1 MIDLNSLML
10 QIDVEFDGQSIT
22 IASMNT
28 LRDASE
34 NELSFLQNKNY
45 IKELTTTK
53 AGAVL
58 VSAEMAE
65 HVPATSIAVVVDEP
79 YMALAK
85 ASKLFS
91 PALIDQDAVE
101 AIVGEGTV
109 IADGANLAR
118 GAVVGKNCT
127 IMPGVYIGRGAV
139 VGDNT
144 IIHSNV
150 SVYHECNVGSDCIIH
165 ANTVVGSDGFG
176 FATSKRGT
184 HTKLYQNGN
193 VTIEDDVELGAGVTI
208 DRAVF
213 GTTLIKEGVRMDN
226 LIHIGHNC
234 VIGEYSVIV
243 AQSGV
248 AGSTKLGR
256 NVLVGGQTAFAG
268 HLEIAPY
275 TNFAA
280 RSGVTK
286 SITES
291 GKTFGGFPLMEQ
303 KQWLRLQ
310 VKLARLLK
318 GASNNR

>member
-1 MIDLNSLML
+1 MYELTELL
-10 QIDVEFDGQSIT
+10 QQIDVAYDGPSIT
-22 IASMNT
+22 VSALNT
-28 LRDASE
+28 LSDASAF
-34 NELSFLQNKNY
+34 ELSFLQNKKY
-45 IKELTTTK
+45 VDQLQETK

-58 VSAEMAE
+58 VTADMAE
-65 HVPATSIAVVVDEP
+65 HVPSDSIAIVVEDP
-79 YMALAK
+79 YMALAH
-85 ASKLFS
+85 ASKLFA
-91 PALIDQDAVE
+91 PELIDESAADAV
-101 AIVGEGTV
+101 VGQGSV
-109 IADGANLAR
+109 IAQGANLAK
-118 GAVVGKNCT
+118 GAVIGANCT
-127 IMPGVYIGRGAV
+127 IMPGAYVGRGAV
-139 VGDNT
+139 IGDNT

-150 SVYHECNVGSDCIIH
+150 SIYHDCSVGSDCIIH

-176 FATSKRGT
+176 FATSKLGM

-256 NVLVGGQTAFAG
+256 NVVVGGQTAFAG
-268 HLEIAPY
+268 HLEVAPF

-303 KQWLRLQ
+303 KQWLKLQ
-310 VKLARLLK
+310 VKIARLLK
-318 GASNNR
+318 S

>member
-1 MIDLNSLML
+1 MYELTELL
-10 QIDVEFDGQSIT
+10 QLIGTEYTGPSIT
-22 IASMNT
+22 VSSLNT
-28 LRDASE
+28 LSDASAF
-34 NELSFLQNKNY
+34 ELSFLQNKKY
-45 IKELTTTK
+45 VDQLQTTK

-58 VSAEMAE
+58 VTADMAE
-65 HVPATSIAVVVDEP
+65 HVPSTTIAVVVEDP
-79 YMALAK
+79 YMELAH
-85 ASKLFS
+85 ASKLFA
-91 PALIDQDAVE
+91 PALIDESAPEAV
-101 AIVGEGTV
+101 VGEGSV
-109 IADGANLAR
+109 IAKGANLAN
-118 GAVVGKNCT
+118 GSVVGKNCT
-127 IMPGVYIGRGAV
+127 IMPGAYIGRGAV
-139 VGDNT
+139 IGDNT

-150 SVYHECNVGSDCIIH
+150 SVYHECSVGSDCIIH
-165 ANTVVGSDGFG
+165 ANSVIGSDGFG
-176 FATSKRGT
+176 FATSKLGT

-193 VTIEDDVELGAGVTI
+193 VVVEDDVELGAGVTV

-256 NVLVGGQTAFAG
+256 NVVVGGQTAFAG
-268 HLEIAPY
+268 HLEVAPF

-303 KQWLRLQ
+303 KQWLKLQ
-310 VKLARLLK
+310 VKIARLLK
-318 GASNNR
+318 S

>member
-1 MIDLNSLML
+1 MIELNSLMNK
-10 QIDVEFDGQSIT
+10 IGFDFDGKSIA
-22 IASMNT
+22 ISSMNT
-28 LRDASE
+28 LSDAAE

-45 IKELTTTK
+45 INELAETK
-53 AGAVL
+53 AGAVFISPDM
-58 VSAEMAE
+58 VE
-65 HVPATSIAVVVDEP
+65 HVPETSIAVVVDEP

-85 ASKLFS
+85 ASKLFA
-91 PALIDQDAVE
+91 PALLDPDAAAAV
-101 AIVGEGTV
+101 VGEGTQ
-109 IADGANLAR
+109 IAEGANLAR

-127 IMPGVYIGRGAV
+127 IMPGAYIGRGAV
-139 VGDNT
+139 IGDNT
-144 IIHSNV
+144 IIHPNV
-150 SVYHECNVGSDCIIH
+150 SVYHDCKIGSDCIIH

-176 FATSKRGT
+176 FATTKMGT
-184 HTKLYQNGN
+184 HVKLYQNGN
-193 VTIEDDVELGAGVTI
+193 VIIEDDVEIGAGVTV

-234 VIGEYSVIV
+234 VIGEYSVLV

-256 NVLVGGQTAFAG
+256 NVVVGGQSAFAG
-268 HLEIAPY
+268 HLEVAPF

-303 KQWLRLQ
+303 KQWLKLQ
-310 VKLARLLK
+310 IKIARLLK
-318 GASNNR
+318 S

>member
-1 MIDLNSLML
+1 MYELTELL
-10 QIDVEFDGQSIT
+10 QQIDVAYDGHSIT
-22 IASMNT
+22 ISALNT
-28 LRDASE
+28 LSDASAF
-34 NELSFLQNKNY
+34 ELSFLQNKKY
-45 IKELTTTK
+45 VDQLQTTK
-53 AGAVL
+53 AGAVF
-58 VSAEMAE
+58 VTADMAE
-65 HVPATSIAVVVDEP
+65 HVPSTTIAVVVEDP
-79 YMALAK
+79 YMELAH
-85 ASKLFS
+85 ASKLFA
-91 PALIDQDAVE
+91 PALIDENAPTAV
-101 AIVGEGTV
+101 VGEGSV
-109 IADGANLAR
+109 IAEGANLAK

-127 IMPGVYIGRGAV
+127 IMPGAYIGRGAV

-150 SVYHECNVGSDCIIH
+150 SVYHDCNVGSDCIIH

-176 FATSKRGT
+176 FATSKQGT

-256 NVLVGGQTAFAG
+256 NVVVGGQSAFAG
-268 HLEIAPY
+268 HLEIAPF

-286 SITES
+286 TITES

-303 KQWLRLQ
+303 KQWLKLQ
-310 VKLARLLK
+310 VKMARLLK
-318 GASNNR
+318 S

>member
-1 MIDLNSLML
+1 MIELNDLMSK
-10 QIDVEFDGQSIT
+10 IDVDFDGKSIT
-22 IASMNT
+22 ISSMNT
-28 LRDASE
+28 LSDAAE
-34 NELSFLQNKNY
+34 DELSFLQNKNY
-45 IKELTTTK
+45 IKELTETK

-58 VSAEMAE
+58 VSPDMVE
-65 HVPATSIAVVVDEP
+65 HVPETSIAVVVDEP

-85 ASKLFS
+85 ASKLFA
-91 PALIDQDAVE
+91 PALLDPDAEE
-101 AIVGEGTV
+101 AAVGEGTQ
-109 IADGANLAR
+109 IAEGANLAR
-118 GAVVGKNCT
+118 GAVIGKNCT
-127 IMPGVYIGRGAV
+127 IMPGAYIGRGAV
-139 VGDNT
+139 IGDNT

-150 SVYHECNVGSDCIIH
+150 SVYHECKIGSDCIIH

-176 FATSKRGT
+176 FATSKLGT

-193 VTIEDDVELGAGVTI
+193 VVIEDDVEIGAGVTL

-234 VIGEYSVIV
+234 VIGEYSVLV

-256 NVLVGGQTAFAG
+256 NVVVGGQSAFAG
-268 HLEIAPY
+268 HLEIAPF

-303 KQWLRLQ
+303 KQWLKLQ
-310 VKLARLLK
+310 IKIARLLK
-318 GASNNR
+318 S

>member
-1 MIDLNSLML
+1 MIELNDLMSK
-10 QIDVEFDGQSIT
+10 IDVDFDGKSIA
-22 IASMNT
+22 ISSMNT
-28 LRDASE
+28 LSDAAE
-34 NELSFLQNKNY
+34 DELSFLQNKNY
-45 IKELTTTK
+45 IKELTETK

-58 VSAEMAE
+58 VSPDMAE
-65 HVPATSIAVVVDEP
+65 HVPETSIAVVVDEP

-85 ASKLFS
+85 ASKLFA
-91 PALIDQDAVE
+91 PVLLDPDAEE
-101 AIVGEGTV
+101 AAVGEGTQ
-109 IADGANLAR
+109 IAEGANLAR
-118 GAVVGKNCT
+118 GAVIGKNCT
-127 IMPGVYIGRGAV
+127 IMPGAYIGRGAV
-139 VGDNT
+139 IGDNT

-150 SVYHECNVGSDCIIH
+150 SVYHECKIGSDCIIH

-176 FATSKRGT
+176 FATSKLGT

-193 VTIEDDVELGAGVTI
+193 VVIEDDVEIGAGVTL

-213 GTTLIKEGVRMDN
+213 GSTLIKEGVRMDN

-234 VIGEYSVIV
+234 VIGEYSVLV

-256 NVLVGGQTAFAG
+256 NVVVGGQSAFAG
-268 HLEIAPY
+268 HLEIAPF

-303 KQWLRLQ
+303 KQWLKLQ
-310 VKLARLLK
+310 IKIARLLK
-318 GASNNR
+318 S